1 MNTTDINTIEKLK
14 VLVNNKSAINT
25 SLINL
30 ILKQYLKK

>member
-1 MNTTDINTIEKLK
+1 MNTTEINTIEKLK
-14 VLVNNKSAINT
+14 ILVNNKNNINS